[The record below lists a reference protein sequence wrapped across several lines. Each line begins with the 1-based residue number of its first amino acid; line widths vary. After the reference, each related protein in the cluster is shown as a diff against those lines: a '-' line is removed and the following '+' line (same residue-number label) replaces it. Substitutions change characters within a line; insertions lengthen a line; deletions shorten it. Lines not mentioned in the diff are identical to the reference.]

1 MARNGSE
8 RSGTKWSK
16 VVQQVV
22 LFGTTLLSLPS
33 GTNLHGGPL
42 SQQRKCGVRV
52 HCEGRSLAI
61 AVKIAVVSGG
71 TRISIEH
78 GVCSSVSKLLWI
90 LDMAIWLQVAI
101 AVAKRPRESQPC
113 WRITCTRGWCKAPDG
128 RNLAVMVSVAAIH
141 SIAKA
146 TEYGVYSMIS
156 GGTMWESG
164 SCGTTQKN
172 RTLKMIILSGGCT
185 TLVSHTDRQPNSEKV
200 PDESYALAQRLR
212 LRSWSP
218 SKGTF

>member
-1 MARNGSE
+1 MRTRSRTG
-8 RSGTKWSK
+8 RSGAEWSR
-16 VVQQVV
+16 VVQQVA
-22 LFGTTLLSLPS
+22 LFGTVLLSLPS
-33 GTNLHGGPL
+33 GSNLHGGPL

-61 AVKIAVVSGG
+61 AVEIAVVSGG

-90 LDMAIWLQVAI
+90 

-113 WRITCTRGWCKAPDG
+113 WRITRGWCKAPDG

-164 SCGTTQKN
+164 SCGTTQKR
-172 RTLKMIILSGGCT
+172 RTLKMTKKGSSRQLHHV
-185 TLVSHTDRQPNSEKV
+185 VSHTDRQPNSEKV
-200 PDESYALAQRLR
+200 PDESYALAHTPVTQEENTPASHQRCRVL
-212 LRSWSP
+212 
-218 SKGTF
+218 

>member
-1 MARNGSE
+1 MPQLSQWGIDGGTEWIGTE
-8 RSGTKWSK
+8 RSGAKWSK

-33 GTNLHGGPL
+33 GTNLHWGPL

-61 AVKIAVVSGG
+61 AVEIAVVSGG

-90 LDMAIWLQVAI
+90 AI

-113 WRITCTRGWCKAPDG
+113 WRVTREWCKAPDG

-164 SCGTTQKN
+164 SCGTQKK
-172 RTLKMIILSGGCT
+172 RTLKMTKTPSRRLPHVVPHSKGGKYRMSHM
-185 TLVSHTDRQPNSEKV
+185 LSHTP
-200 PDESYALAQRLR
+200 L
-212 LRSWSP
+212 
-218 SKGTF
+218 

>member
-1 MARNGSE
+1 MTASTGIR
-8 RSGTKWSK
+8 K
-16 VVQQVV
+16 VVSTRTDQKQHVV
-22 LFGTTLLSLPS
+22 LFGTVLLSLPS

-61 AVKIAVVSGG
+61 AVEIAVVSGG

-90 LDMAIWLQVAI
+90 AI
-101 AVAKRPRESQPC
+101 AVAKRPRESQPY
-113 WRITCTRGWCKAPDG
+113 WRVTREWCKAPDG

-164 SCGTTQKN
+164 SCGTTQKK
-172 RTLKMIILSGGCT
+172 RTLKMIKREVFPDELHHVVPQT
-185 TLVSHTDRQPNSEKV
+185 TLHVRE
-200 PDESYALAQRLR
+200 ES
-212 LRSWSP
+212 P
-218 SKGTF
+218 G